1 MGVIRQL
8 KLSTAVLLLLVL
20 TSVAVF
26 RVCRRPLTTILPRDI
41 VLRYGVPAG
50 LIADSDSTDSNRLGS
65 DGIST
70 LEEHGH
76 QRSLELDSKKPTT
89 PDTRYKLD
97 HLSHGYVLS
106 LHYPGQQ
113 GAGLRAL
120 TALQCSIGSLDL
132 PMFIVEPFINAS
144 YLSPWGNDAL
154 PTVHDYFDI
163 NHLNAAS
170 RKIGYAKLATWDEFL
185 QKAPRNVVFL
195 ELNLQPHGPPTPPVV
210 TWTAN
215 GTSTCRHVPVVDNV
229 LKKHSFCVVRTVSM
243 TLKRVIGIKKIM
255 LDGQELYEQVFGEW
269 KPHKVTLVVSVWWP
283 QWYVLNLQSP
293 NKCEQANEEGLN
305 NRYHPS
311 QKLLALSKRYEELHL
326 GSNHHFGVAAMLRVE
341 HAIRLFQTTSQQ
353 LTGINACLQ
362 QVVHLVED
370 LQESTLYQQTFVTA
384 DIGKYGS
391 GTWYDGPKY
400 FNTEE
405 IFGTVKSTIELLTR
419 NMTFEKWEDS
429 FSIANDV
436 AEDRGYVAALQRTI
450 AGRSDCLVL
459 MGKGNFLK
467 LALHDYLN
475 NHPDPAT
482 WCIHFVCPDGS
493 DRSMYVQFLENRRS
507 MYNLKSSS

>member
-26 RVCRRPLTTILPRDI
+26 RVCRRPLTALLPRDI

-50 LIADSDSTDSNRLGS
+50 LIADSDNTDSNGLGSHNYS

-76 QRSLELDSKKPTT
+76 QRSLELDSKEPTT

-113 GAGLRAL
+113 GAGLSSL

-144 YLSPWGNDAL
+144 HLSPWGNDTL
-154 PTVHDYFDI
+154 LTVHDYFDI

-170 RKIGYAKLATWDEFL
+170 RKIGYAELATWDEFL

-195 ELNLQPHGPPTPPVV
+195 ELHLQPHGPPTPPVV

-229 LKKHSFCVVRTVSM
+229 LKEHGFCVVRTVSK
-243 TLKRVIGIKKIM
+243 TLKRVIPRKNGM
-255 LDGQELYEQVFGEW
+255 VLTGQELYKQVLGEW
-269 KPHKVTLVVSVWWP
+269 KPHEVTLVVPGWWP
-283 QWYVLNLQSP
+283 PWYILNLQSP
-293 NKCEQANEEGLN
+293 NKCEQANEEGLH
-305 NRYHPS
+305 NRFHPS
-311 QKLLALSKRYEELHL
+311 QKLLALAKRYEELHL

-341 HAIRLFQTTSQQ
+341 HAIRLFRTTDQQ

-370 LQESTLYQQTFVTA
+370 LQGGTIYPQTFVTA

-400 FNTEE
+400 NTEE
-405 IFGTVKSTIELLTR
+405 IFGTVKSTLELLTR
-419 NMTFEKWEDS
+419 NMTFEEWEDS
-429 FSIANDV
+429 FSIANNV
-436 AEDRGYVAALQRTI
+436 TKDRGYVAALQRTI

-459 MGKGNFLK
+459 MGRGNFLK

-493 DRSMYVQFLENRRS
+493 NRPNYVHALEDRRS
-507 MYNLKSSS
+507 VIV